1 MCSSDLGVLTAERSV
16 SDFFEAVARL
26 SNQPKAAAN
35 WIANEL
41 RSNLNDPELEPKTVD
56 ELPFR
61 PHDMAVLIE
70 LVESAKI
77 SGQAGRKVLRAMFQ
91 TGKSPRELVQSL
103 GLEQVNDTAA
113 LEGWCREAL
122 VGKDKIIAD
131 VKAGKTKAVGALVGP
146 VMKASKG
153 SANPQV
159 VQEILLRL
167 IQES

>member
-1 MCSSDLGVLTAERSV
+1 V
-16 SDFFEAVARL
+16 RL
-26 SNQPKAAAN
+26 SNKPKEASN
-35 WIANEL
+35 WISNEL
-41 RSNLNDPELEPKTVD
+41 LRNLNDAELGARTID

-61 PHDMAVLIE
+61 PHDMAVLLK
-70 LVESAKI
+70 LVDEGTI

-91 TGKSPRELVQSL
+91 GTLGPEDLVKSL
-103 GLEQVNDTAA
+103 GLAQVNDTEA

-122 VGKDKIIAD
+122 LGKDKIIAD
-131 VKAGKTKAVGALVGP
+131 VKSGKTKAVGALVGP

-167 IQES
+167 ISEGN